1 MDVPPDNLYDFHRV
15 LVSQAGRSGMKT
27 LQTALKMMITLVV
40 ILAVTTSARATPEQP
55 ADWTTL
61 VREAPYWVSQGVYS
75 NITTIRRWVLAGSGY
90 CADTER
96 HVLFGLRGHFLG
108 YIDNAGDRKATQAQ
122 LNQTRADLARE
133 GRVDAWVPGDET
145 TTGYPFALACDQ
157 PHVNLDESIARY
169 LGTIPSE
176 QIWGTWD
183 DLAVGSENDTRSLH
197 EALMTVYQTRLK
209 QNRLDLPPEL
219 PRYLAGQILIE
230 SGGQQMAHS
239 AAGARGILQLSASV
253 LDDCDVEPDNYW
265 HRLAQI
271 DCALKLM
278 NQNAR
283 NLRPVFEQRF
293 GMLPDEKRDRLFTL
307 LLIQAYHGG
316 VGRVEAL
323 LQDEMLSR
331 PADYFARNQQQ
342 FSAGDIAFGLIFHNL
357 GRDRFGLASLYY
369 VADVQLATEALCNR
383 PRLKGSDFCR

>member
-1 MDVPPDNLYDFHRV
+1 MNAWHWALRTLIPL
-15 LVSQAGRSGMKT
+15 LVMLTIAP
-27 LQTALKMMITLVV
+27 TAH
-40 ILAVTTSARATPEQP
+40 SDPGQP
-55 ADWTTL
+55 ADWKTL
-61 VREAPYWVSQGVYS
+61 VRESPYWVSQGVYS
-75 NITTIRRWVLAGSGY
+75 NIITIRRWVLAGSGY

-96 HVLFGLRGHFLG
+96 HILFGLRGHFLG
-108 YIDNAGDRKATQAQ
+108 YIDNAGGRKATQAQ

-133 GRVDAWVPGDET
+133 GRVDVWVPGDQT

-169 LGTIPSE
+169 LGTRPAAR
-176 QIWGTWD
+176 IWGTWD
-183 DLAVGSENDTRSLH
+183 DLSIGTETDTRSLH
-197 EALMTVYQTRLK
+197 DALTSIYQTRQQ
-209 QNRLDLPPEL
+209 QNRLNLPAEL

-253 LDDCDVEPDNYW
+253 LDDCDIEPDNYW

-293 GMLPDEKRDRLFTL
+293 GDLPKDKHDRLFTL

-316 VGRVEAL
+316 VSRVEAL
-323 LQDEMLSR
+323 LDDDVLSR
-331 PADYFARNQQQ
+331 PADYFAQNQAR

-369 VADVQLATEALCNR
+369 VADVQIATQALCRR
-383 PRLKGSDFCR
+383 PRLKGSDFCQ